1 MSPRGLLLS
10 GRLGHEAAGLLARL
24 LPQLPVRAPERP
36 SADDLEW
43 ADAFSGFAWPESPG
57 PVAFDWVHAMGAGV
71 DGFVGH
77 AGQIGTLTRTVGGMP
92 ERMGTFVLALLLEHA
107 HHLGAYADDQG
118 HRRWRPQ
125 EPLPLPKRAAVLGT
139 GAIASGIARVLDRH
153 GIRVIGVNRSG
164 APAEGFG
171 GVVPWHAVE
180 EALEGCDLLVA
191 ALPGSS
197 ATAGI
202 IDRNVL
208 GRLRGAQ
215 FVNVGRGCTLDV
227 VALRT
232 ALTEG
237 WLSRAHL
244 DVFET
249 EPPDTNSWLWT
260 HPAVRITP
268 HVAALTT
275 VDDVVDA
282 IVTTFEDLSRGVPP
296 RLLVDR
302 RRVV

>member
-1 MSPRGLLLS
+1 MRPRRLLLS
-10 GRLGHEAAGLLARL
+10 GRLGHEAADALARL
-24 LPQLPVRAPERP
+24 LPQLSLRARESP

-43 ADAFSGFAWPESPG
+43 ADAFSGFAWPESPS
-57 PVAFDWVHAMGAGV
+57 PVTFDWVHAMGAGV
-71 DGFVGH
+71 DRFVEH
-77 AGQIGTLTRTVGGMP
+77 SGQMGTLTRTLGGMP
-92 ERMGTFVLALLLEHA
+92 DRMGAFVLALLLDHA
-107 HHLGAYADDQG
+107 HHLRAYADDQG

-125 EPLPLPKRAAVLGT
+125 EPRPLPKRAVVLGT
-139 GAIASGIARVLDRH
+139 GAIASGIARMLDRH
-153 GIRVIGVNRSG
+153 SIQVIGVNRSG
-164 APAEGFG
+164 TVAESFG
-171 GVVPWHAVE
+171 GVVSWHRLE

-208 GRLRGAQ
+208 RRLRAAQ

-227 VALRT
+227 VALQT
-232 ALTEG
+232 ALEEG
-237 WLSRAHL
+237 WLSQAHL
-244 DVFET
+244 DVFES
-249 EPPDTNSWLWT
+249 EPLDASSWLWT

-282 IVTTFEDLSRGVPP
+282 IATTFEDLNRGVPP
-296 RLLVDR
+296 RLLVDQ